1 MVSKSRQM
9 HGKHQPT
16 GGAHAQENSQQ
27 AGALDQAA
35 TVPPSQRVRN
45 STTTRQLGGTKQ
57 TSSAGAVVSSEDILW
72 AVVVGGCRRR
82 WCLVTTMIP
91 EWVVLSTKS
100 LFDEDEGVEKEKYK
114 QGMCGGVC

>member
-16 GGAHAQENSQQ
+16 GGAHAQESSQQ
-27 AGALDQAA
+27 AGAPDLAA
-35 TVPPSQRVRN
+35 TILPRKSYGN
-45 STTTRQLGGTKQ
+45 STTTRQLERTKQ

-82 WCLVTTMIP
+82 WCSVTTMIP

-100 LFDEDEGVEKEKYK
+100 LLFDEEEGRGK
-114 QGMCGGVC
+114 